1 MSVDPGTL
9 RRIVTTTFFA
19 AFCFLIGFLMATG
32 WETPYK
38 ATARPQ
44 VVPAANLPLLD
55 SDGNSPFIDV
65 AEVVK
70 PVVVN
75 ISAKKVI
82 EGHPTIP
89 GDPFDL
95 RRFFGQPDGRDNRR
109 QQMPKVTSGGSGI
122 IIDGDG
128 YILTNNHVV
137 SDADE
142 IMVKFAD
149 ETELPAEVIGTD
161 PETDVALIKVD
172 TELDDN
178 MVARIGD
185 SDNIRIGEW
194 AIAIGNPYGL
204 DWTLTVGVI
213 SARGRSNLRIGG
225 QGPSYQDFIQTDAS
239 INFGNS
245 GGPLVNIKGEVIGV
259 NTAINAQGQGLGF
272 AIPINLAQKVVK
284 QLRDNGTVER
294 GYLGIFPTE
303 LDEMKREALGI
314 DPEVVGVFVD
324 GVQSDTPADDGGLR
338 GGDVITKNNGKPVKD
353 VSGFRF
359 QIADF
364 PPDSKIN
371 MTVWRSGKEKKMK
384 FKLGAR
390 SEYLSIAGDPGIKRD
405 QVWLG
410 FEVAPTDGREGTRLG
425 VSKMKGVLVVRIEP
439 DSPAEGFLEA
449 GDVITE
455 IGNMEIE
462 SMDDYLKAV
471 EKFKKRKK
479 AIAFWVNRSG
489 RQTFIP
495 IRP

>member
-1 MSVDPGTL
+1 M
-9 RRIVTTTFFA
+9 TTFFA

-32 WETPYK
+32 WETPHR

-55 SDGNSPFIDV
+55 SDGNSPFIDL
-65 AEVVK
+65 AEAVK
-70 PVVVN
+70 LVVVN
-75 ISAKKVI
+75 ISAKKAI
-82 EGHPTIP
+82 EGHPAIP
-89 GDPFDL
+89 FDEFDL
-95 RRFFGQPDGRDNRR
+95 RRFFGQPDGGSKQR

-149 ETELPAEVIGTD
+149 ETELPAVVIGTD

-172 TELDDN
+172 TKLDAN
-178 MVARIGD
+178 MVARMGD

-194 AIAIGNPYGL
+194 AIAMGNPYGL

-245 GGPLVNIKGEVIGV
+245 GGPLINIKGEVIGV

-284 QLRDNGTVER
+284 QLRDHGTVER

-314 DPEVVGVFVD
+314 DHNIEGVFVD
-324 GVQSDTPADDGGLR
+324 GVQQDTPADEGGLK
-338 GGDVITKNNGKPVKD
+338 GGDVIIAVNDMSVKD
-353 VSGFRF
+353 VSDFRF
-359 QIADF
+359 KIADF
-364 PPDSKIN
+364 PPDSKIS

-390 SEYLSIAGDPGIKRD
+390 SDYLSIAGSPPMKRE
-405 QVWLG
+405 QLWLG
-410 FEVAPTDGREGTRLG
+410 IEVTPTDGRDGIRLG
-425 VSKMKGVLVVRIEP
+425 VDKMKGVLVVRVEP
-439 DSPAEGFLEA
+439 ESQAAGFLEP

-455 IGNMEIE
+455 IGNIAIE
-462 SMDDYLKAV
+462 SIDDYRKAADELK
-471 EKFKKRKK
+471 ERKK